1 MIKQPEKGTRD
12 VTDLFYEA
20 ERKRIEMLNNEFF
33 YDVELT
39 VEENRIL
46 IWLCGWDNCTINVL
60 VKAFRK
66 VRGVEDKENGSL

>member
-20 ERKRIEMLNNEFF
+20 ERKRIEMLNNAFF
-33 YDVELT
+33 RDVELT
-39 VEENRIL
+39 EEENRIL

-66 VRGVEDKENGSL
+66 VKRLEK

>member
-1 MIKQPEKGTRD
+1 MIIQPAKGTRN

-20 ERKRIEMLNNEFF
+20 ERKRIEMLNNAFF
-33 YDVELT
+33 HDVELT
-39 VEENRIL
+39 EEENRIL

-66 VRGVEDKENGSL
+66 VKGVEK

>member
-1 MIKQPEKGTRD
+1 MIKQPAKGTRD

-33 YDVELT
+33 HDVELT
-39 VEENRIL
+39 EEENIIL
-46 IWLCGWDNCTINVL
+46 IWLCGWDNCTIDIL

-66 VRGVEDKENGSL
+66 VKR

>member
-20 ERKRIEMLNNEFF
+20 EIKRIEMLNNAFF
-33 YDVELT
+33 HDVELT
-39 VEENRIL
+39 EEENRIL
-46 IWLCGWDNCTINVL
+46 IWLCDGDNCTINVL

-66 VRGVEDKENGSL
+66 VKRLEK